1 MAGTLKI
8 GWRNLGRN
16 RRRTVITGA
25 ALAVGTCLSVAS
37 FGLVDGLNAGL
48 VSSLT
53 RFDLGTVQ
61 IHQHTYPD
69 SHALADT
76 IDAPDRVLAEA
87 RRESGVA
94 GASPRVYSYAL
105 VSHGRES
112 AGAELVGVDPAAEP
126 HVTTLDRQ
134 RIAGRYLPRAPTP
147 WPRGRALTAAEKA
160 RDQAITQEEE
170 DQALSEIEGLGSLGA
185 GSGATPAAPPEGQA
199 GPGESAPA
207 GAPAD
212 AADRRVTRD
221 LARALSPPPVHPPP
235 VFIGQ
240 TLARILHARV
250 GDQLHATGQTV
261 DGQSEEVVL
270 HVVGI
275 YATGTPAFDR
285 TRIYMHIADLQRF
298 VHLYGRIHEVAIR
311 TDSPEDAPQ
320 VARDLGHRLDEP
332 PRIPNATAG
341 SVSSAPLAHRGSPSA
356 NPYVVRDWQQIRPD
370 IKRILDLE
378 DASTAIMILII
389 LVVATLGVVNT
400 MLMAVFERTRELGVL
415 KAIGMSAGRIVGL
428 IVAETT
434 LLALAAS
441 AVGTAGGLLLDLYM
455 VHHGVDLSA
464 FTRGISFGGV
474 GVNPVLYGAITARG
488 LILPT
493 AILASTCFVAS
504 FYPAV
509 RAARLR
515 PAVGMRET

>member
-16 RRRTVITGA
+16 RRRTIITGA

-48 VSSLT
+48 VTSLT

-61 IHQHTYPD
+61 IHQKKYPD

-76 IDAPDRVLAEA
+76 IDAPDRVLSAARHEA
-87 RRESGVA
+87 GVV

-105 VSHGRES
+105 VSRGRES
-112 AGAELVGVDPAAEP
+112 AGAELVGVDPRTEP

-134 RIAGRYLPRAPTP
+134 RVAGRYLPPAPTP
-147 WPRGRALTAAEKA
+147 WPRGRELTAAEKA
-160 RDQAITQEEE
+160 RDRAITQEEE
-170 DQALSEIEGLGSLGA
+170 KEALSEIEGLGSLGEA
-185 GSGATPAAPPEGQA
+185 GGAAPAAAPQGEAAPAESA
-199 GPGESAPA
+199 PAESAPA
-207 GAPAD
+207 GPSGD
-212 AADRRVTRD
+212 AADRRITRD
-221 LARALSPPPVHPPP
+221 LARALSPPPAHSPP
-235 VFIGQ
+235 VFIGE

-250 GDQLHATGQTV
+250 GDDLHATGQTV

-270 HVVGI
+270 RVVGI

-285 TRIYMHIADLQRF
+285 TRIYMHVADLQRF
-298 VHLYGRIHEVAIR
+298 DHLYGRIHEVAIR
-311 TDSPEDAPQ
+311 TDSPDDAPE
-320 VARDLGHRLDEP
+320 VARDLGRRLARHP
-332 PRIPNATAG
+332 
-341 SVSSAPLAHRGSPSA
+341 VL
-356 NPYVVRDWQQIRPD
+356 VRDWQQIRPD
-370 IKRILDLE
+370 IKRILELE

-415 KAIGMSAGRIVGL
+415 KAIGMSAGRIVAL

-434 LLALAAS
+434 LLALVAS

-455 VHHGVDLSA
+455 VHHGVDLSV